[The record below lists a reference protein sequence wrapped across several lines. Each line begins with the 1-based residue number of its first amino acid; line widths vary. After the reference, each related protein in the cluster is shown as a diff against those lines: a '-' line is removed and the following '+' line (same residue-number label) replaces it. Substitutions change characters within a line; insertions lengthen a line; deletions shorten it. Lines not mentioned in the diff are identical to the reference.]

1 MRKIVV
7 FAVVLLLAG
16 LGGLWYLWVQQKAV
30 EHLQDTAAKVADVEL
45 QAELDVDL
53 SLKGVTLSQGEKGEL
68 HWELKADK
76 AQYVQDKSM
85 VEVTAPTIVY
95 KVSGGEAMLTVQAPQ
110 GAIWQEE
117 ERARLWPDVRAT
129 YEQNVLTADELV
141 YNGKNRELTLSGE
154 VTLAGPRFVC
164 SAALLRYL
172 LQDDLIL
179 AENGVQAT
187 IYVDAGFMEPQGE
200 QQQ

>member
-1 MRKIVV
+1 MRRILLVV
-7 FAVVLLLAG
+7 VLLLLAG
-16 LGGLWYLWVQQKAV
+16 LAGLWYWWVQQKAM

-68 HWELKADK
+68 HWELKAEK

-85 VEVTAPTIVY
+85 VEVSAPTIVY
-95 KVSGGEAMLTVQAPQ
+95 KVSGGEAMITVQASQ

-117 ERARLWPDVRAT
+117 ERARLWPDVHAT

-141 YNGKNRELTLSGE
+141 YDGKNRELRLSGE
-154 VTLAGPRFVC
+154 VTLEGPRFVC
-164 SAALLRYL
+164 RTARLRYQ

-187 IYVDAGFMEPQGE
+187 VYVDADFMAPQGE
-200 QQQ
+200 LQQ

>member
-1 MRKIVV
+1 MRRILLPVV
-7 FAVVLLLAG
+7 ILLLAG
-16 LGGLWYLWVQQKAV
+16 LGGMWYWWVQQRAV
-30 EHLQDTAAKVADVEL
+30 EHLQETASRVADVEL

-68 HWELKADK
+68 HWELKAEK

-85 VEVTAPTIVY
+85 VEVTAPTIIY
-95 KVSGGEAMLTVQAPQ
+95 KVSGGDTMLTVQAPQ
-110 GAIWQEE
+110 GAIWQED

-141 YNGKNRELTLSGE
+141 YDGKSRALILSGD
-154 VTLAGPRFVC
+154 VTLVGPRFV
-164 SAALLRYL
+164 AHTARLRYL
-172 LQDDLIL
+172 LEDDRIV
-179 AENGVQAT
+179 AENGVDAT
-187 IYVDAGFMEPQGE
+187 IHVDAAFMEPQGE